1 VKYDGGWAQ
10 AHAELAEVLPHLCRR
25 LVGAMPYEVGG
36 LARVTPEQFG
46 VLGLLR
52 DRGPLSMSEVA
63 IARKVALNT
72 ATSLVDRLVAA
83 ALVERSGHPADRRIV
98 KVHVTL
104 KGHALVERLRAAR
117 HDAMRRLLE
126 ELPGEEVERLLAAM
140 PALERLAGLP
150 AGFAAVR

>member
-1 VKYDGGWAQ
+1 VKYNGGRARV
-10 AHAELAEVLPHLCRR
+10 HAELAEVLPHLCRR
-25 LVGAMPYEVGG
+25 LVGVMPNEVDG

-63 IARKVALNT
+63 IARKVAMNT

-104 KGHALVERLRAAR
+104 KGHALVERLRGAR
-117 HDAMRRLLE
+117 HEAMRRLFE
-126 ELPGEEVERLLAAM
+126 ELADEEIERLLAAM

-150 AGFAAVR
+150 ARLAAVR